1 MVLLKVC
8 RLNIHSSQYIV
19 KLNTLKKSVYKS
31 MHFSIWLEFVAAA
44 THWFFAGLLPS
55 EDPAGLTCLLS
66 VRKLFE
72 FNLFTLTLQEGAN
85 LWKGISSYILQCF
98 LCCWPQ
104 MTRPPLQVTLYFLWL
119 RVCVCVCER
128 MCEGISRLRRSISEW
143 NILSWLW
150 HWLFSCSLMTSQS
163 LTFISP
169 FHLSVHSVC
178 VCLCVLVTRACG
190 CVVCT
195 CQNAHIGNQY
205 SFTSVEKLNY

>member
-1 MVLLKVC
+1 MRFSFRFVC
-8 RLNIHSSQYIV
+8 RLCALHCVVCMAGICCGSYTLILRWASPIWGSSWANV
-19 KLNTLKKSVYKS
+19 P
-31 MHFSIWLEFVAAA
+31 FVCQKAV
-44 THWFFAGLLPS
+44 WVQPF
-55 EDPAGLTCLLS
+55 
-66 VRKLFE
+66 
-72 FNLFTLTLQEGAN
+72 QEGAN
-85 LWKGISSYILQCF
+85 LWKGILSYILQCF

-150 HWLFSCSLMTSQS
+150 HWLFSCSLLTSQS